1 MLLPDYK
8 LVGSPGRF
16 KNGHGKLA
24 KFYAQRFRLLSDPP
38 RKVRSVSLATAD
50 KAVALRRV
58 VEYVEDRIFHIA
70 LSRDPRFRTQ
80 YGSIAA
86 AVQEYIEDLLAVGN
100 TDKQADLVQGRIQAV
115 IEQAAFT
122 EYIQVDAV
130 RVIKA
135 IKDLQGK
142 GQFKTTATANK
153 YLEALR
159 AWTRWMMIHDRWD
172 RDPLAKTGKIKGDT
186 SNTRARTILSQE
198 AFARLLRATRTQPTR
213 RNLSGEQRYWL
224 YLIASQTGLRAQE
237 LHSLTPASFHLNE
250 EPPYVEIRN
259 TISKRGKKTG
269 KKDRIELREAF
280 AEMLGPWLKVHPSDE
295 RLWGQSRSWWY
306 KAADILR
313 ADLDAAEIP
322 HRVRTR
328 EGWAVVDFHSF
339 RGLQITNAMRTGKP
353 SRVVMKVA
361 RLSSEQLLERYVKIS
376 EAEVTACV
384 EAMPLPKV

>member
-1 MLLPDYK
+1 MLLPDYR

-24 KFYAQRFRLLSDPP
+24 KHYAQRFRLRSDPP
-38 RKVRSVSLATAD
+38 RKVRSVSLVTTD

-58 VEYVEDRIFHIA
+58 VEYVEDKVFQIA

-80 YGSIAA
+80 HGSIAA
-86 AVQEYIEDLLAVGN
+86 AVQEYIGNLLAVGN
-100 TDKQADLVQGRIQAV
+100 TDKQADLVKGRIRLV
-115 IEQAAFT
+115 IEQAEFI
-122 EYIQVDAV
+122 EYAEVDAV
-130 RVIKA
+130 RVVKA
-135 IKDLQGK
+135 IKDLQDK

-153 YLEALR
+153 YLEAFR
-159 AWTRWMMIHDRWD
+159 AWTRWMLINGRWD
-172 RDPLAKTGKIKGDT
+172 RDPLATACKIKGDT
-186 SNTRARTILSQE
+186 SNTRPRTILSQE
-198 AFARLLRATRTQPTR
+198 AFARLLCATRTQPNR

-237 LHSLTPASFHLNE
+237 LHSLTPTSFHLDE
-250 EPPYVEIRN
+250 QPPYVEILN

-269 KKDRIELREAF
+269 KKDRIELQPAF
-280 AEMLGPWLKVHPSDE
+280 AEMLRPWLKVHPSDE

-339 RGLQITNAMRTGKP
+339 RGLQVTNAMRTGKP

-361 RLSSEQLLERYVKIS
+361 RLSSEQLWS
-376 EAEVTACV
+376 GT
-384 EAMPLPKV
+384 